1 MTAGKVYR
9 FRLRCKNSA
18 NIYSPWSDNAT
29 IATGTTPSAPSSAPT
44 LKRTSRN
51 AIVVQWSES
60 SRASGDLPI
69 TGYVL
74 YSALAS

>member
-1 MTAGKVYR
+1 MAAGKVYR

-44 LKRTSRN
+44 KKRTSKN
-51 AIVVQWSES
+51 AIV
-60 SRASGDLPI
+60 I
-69 TGYVL
+69 
-74 YSALAS
+74 